1 MAGGRGPRLP
11 GPGARRQ
18 RDRLGLVPGTTFN
31 LPEARPGKPVELQ
44 FGGVDG
50 QAWVCVNGVSVGGHT
65 LKPEFMVGQEAAV
78 ADLWNRPFARTIKP
92 EVPKPGTNVL
102 AVRIHNSAMDAG
114 IRQPVRIY
122 LPDVP
127 FQDGCG
133 GAVPTETFAGAEKGG
148 IPATWG
154 RHIQERDGH
163 VFGAAEVSRH
173 FVQGP
178 SPHLRDQR
186 SDVAIRSVADDVLP
200 TGNQWAVQFGFRPMG
215 RRSCQ
220 ASDSGAIFGPKQG
233 ERRTGQFL
241 PLVQLDNGET
251 PGKPASLLGLGTVP
265 ATEIAPDQW
274 HRLIIRRDGT
284 NWQFHLDD

>member
-1 MAGGRGPRLP
+1 
-11 GPGARRQ
+11 
-18 RDRLGLVPGTTFN
+18 
-31 LPEARPGKPVELQ
+31 
-44 FGGVDG
+44 
-50 QAWVCVNGVSVGGHT
+50 
-65 LKPEFMVGQEAAV
+65 
-78 ADLWNRPFARTIKP
+78 
-92 EVPKPGTNVL
+92 
-102 AVRIHNSAMDAG
+102 MDAG
-114 IRQPVRIY
+114 IHQPVRIC

-127 FQDGCG
+127 FQDGCD

-148 IPATWG
+148 IPATWR

-163 VFGAAEVSRH
+163 VSGVAEASRR
-173 FVQGP
+173 FVRGP

-200 TGNQWAVQFGFRPMG
+200 AGNQWAVQFGFRPMG

-274 HRLIIRRDGT
+274 HRPIIRRDGT
-284 NWQFHLDD
+284 NWQFHLDDEPKGAADDRGAALRGIAFGSFLDWQHVAGDIHCANLGIGSFVPPKK